1 MPTVSN
7 LPQVKGLNVTE
18 TADFIFYGLG
28 IFAFV
33 YLLNEFKKHF
43 YEVTDEIEA
52 KRKEKK

>member
-1 MPTVSN
+1 MSN